1 LGLGATGKT
10 LIEVESPVLPAL
22 NGEIALP
29 FTDPL
34 SPLFAALL
42 PLNF

>member
-1 LGLGATGKT
+1 V
-10 LIEVESPVLPAL
+10 INFQSPALPAVG
-22 NGEIALP
+22 NGIALP

>member
-1 LGLGATGKT
+1 V
-10 LIEVESPVLPAL
+10 ISFQSPVRAL

>member
-1 LGLGATGKT
+1 VPGKT
-10 LIEVESPVLPAL
+10 VISFQSPVFPAL
-22 NGEIALP
+22 DSEIALP